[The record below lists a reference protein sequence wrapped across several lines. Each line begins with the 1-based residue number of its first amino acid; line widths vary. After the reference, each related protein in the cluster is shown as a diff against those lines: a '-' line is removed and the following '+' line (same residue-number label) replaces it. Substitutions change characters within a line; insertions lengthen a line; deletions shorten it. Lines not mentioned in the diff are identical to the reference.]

1 MLRKGFAGSRGRGT
15 GRTQHC
21 TTLGGFTPSLK
32 KLGVRTSA
40 VKGGRRTS
48 DPRSGKTKNQKQRAR
63 PTPICWNAYAS
74 LGLSRSNVARSTPT
88 VSVCRL
94 EIIRAASCMCSAA
107 ARGGGEGGKGKAAS
121 EIVGGWRT
129 MFSRALFFNC
139 STYPCPLRR
148 PQPAPRPLRTR
159 HRHPHAKVR
168 RTCRSNRGSIRAS
181 RKRCGDRRRVFFSF
195 NDVSSSLR
203 RHTWNPK
210 RKVSVY
216 LFAVAIPTRFHN
228 DARVFQPVLPP

>member
-1 MLRKGFAGSRGRGT
+1 MRSRVVGE
-15 GRTQHC
+15 
-21 TTLGGFTPSLK
+21 
-32 KLGVRTSA
+32 
-40 VKGGRRTS
+40 RRTRAREK
-48 DPRSGKTKNQKQRAR
+48 PKTKKQRAR

-216 LFAVAIPTRFHN
+216 LFAVASPTRFHN